1 MFEINGLN
9 NGIVLF
15 VRIKTPEEL
24 EAEEKL
30 VTDKKMYMFAVA
42 YSANIGG
49 TGVRFAKRNFAN
61 IVFRSQKFNSC
72 DFCKV

>member
-1 MFEINGLN
+1 
-9 NGIVLF
+9 
-15 VRIKTPEEL
+15 
-24 EAEEKL
+24 
-30 VTDKKMYMFAVA
+30 MYMFAVA